1 MRDQSTHP
9 AITIAS
15 NGPYGVSGEVTVIRR
30 RAIEGPGG
38 HPERWEDHDEL
49 DTSAKRDD
57 AGTLWLCRCG
67 HSNDKPFCD
76 GSHRRVGFEGTETA
90 PTTTHRERAKV
101 LQPPEGVD
109 VVVRDDVAICEHA
122 GFCVSH
128 DTSVWKLVKQADDQ
142 DARELMER
150 MIDHCPSGRLSREV
164 AEVSA
169 EPDLPMAIGVIDDGP
184 LSVTGGIEITRSDSQ
199 PIETRNRVTLCRCG
213 ASRNKPLCDGTH
225 AKIGFADH

>member
-90 PTTTHRERAKV
+90 
-101 LQPPEGVD
+101 
-109 VVVRDDVAICEHA
+109 HA